1 MRDLVCFHLGDSE
14 LAVPIEDVRETVDL
28 RPITPVFRMPRSV
41 AGITSIRGEIVAVL
55 DAGVM
60 LGLAPCT
67 RDHDARIVIVEAGDR
82 QAGLLVDRL
91 GALRDLTGSEIGPVP
106 PTLAPS
112 VAAMLRGVLSAAER
126 PVGVLD
132 VSRLL
137 GSPELDAYTS
147 AGRDARPPTSAG
159 PAGTGS

>member
-1 MRDLVCFHLGDSE
+1 MRDLVCFHLGDAE

-28 RPITPVFRMPRSV
+28 RPITPVFRMPRCV

-67 RDHDARIVIVEAGDR
+67 RDHDARIVIVEANDR

-91 GALRDLTGSEIGPVP
+91 GALRDLGESEIGPIP
-106 PTLAPS
+106 PTLAPA
-112 VAAMLRGVLSAAER
+112 VAAVLRGVLSVAER

-132 VSRLL
+132 VARLL
-137 GSPELDAYTS
+137 AAPELDAYAR
-147 AGRDARPPTSAG
+147 AGRDPRTPNSAG
-159 PAGTGS
+159 STGTGS